1 MQATSST
8 VTANA
13 GSDESICLGESVTL
27 TASGGSS
34 YSWSNGATT
43 KSITVNP
50 NTTTTYTVTVSEGGN
65 SDSDDVIITVNSVT
79 AGAGSNKTITEGDSI
94 TLTAAGGDSYIWS
107 TGETTQ
113 NIVVSPTTT
122 TTYTVTAKKGSC
134 EDTDTVTITVN
145 EATSSTVTANAGSDE
160 SICLGESVT
169 LTASGGTSYKWST
182 GQTAKSITVSPSS
195 TQTYTVTVSEGSVSD
210 TDDVIVTVN
219 DVTADAGSTITI
231 NEGESTTLTA
241 SGGDS
246 YLWSTGAKSKS
257 ITVNPNKTTIYS
269 VTVYKKNCEDSDSVQ
284 VTVNQNIV
292 TNPPPASANAGDN
305 VSICLGESVTLNATG
320 GDSYVWSSGE
330 TNGTISVSPTR
341 TTTYTLKATR
351 GGTTDADTV
360 VVTVENCN
368 SALEETVYE
377 EFLVYP
383 NPTTGNLN
391 INLNSLEKEELNLVV
406 MSLNGSVVYRG
417 EMNSDQNGIT
427 KKIDLSRFAKGVYL
441 VRLFNSNQNIVKKI
455 ILI

>member
-1 MQATSST
+1 
-8 VTANA
+8 
-13 GSDESICLGESVTL
+13 L
-27 TASGGSS
+27 TASGGTS
-34 YSWSNGATT
+34 YKWSNGATT

-50 NTTTTYTVTVSEGGN
+50 AATTTYTVTVSEGGN
-65 SDSDDVIITVNSVT
+65 SDTDDVIVTVNSVT
-79 AGAGSNKTITEGDSI
+79 AGAGANDTITAGESI
-94 TLTAAGGDSYIWS
+94 TLTAVGGDSYVWN
-107 TGETTQ
+107 TGETTKS
-113 NIVVSPTTT
+113 IVVSPAST
-122 TTYTVTAKKGSC
+122 TTYTVTAKKGTC

-145 EATSSTVTANAGSDE
+145 ASTGPTTVTANAGSDE

-169 LTASGGTSYKWST
+169 LTASGGTSYKWNT
-182 GQTAKSITVSPSS
+182 GQTTKSISVNPTS
-195 TQTYTVTVSEGSVSD
+195 TATYTVTASKGSVSD
-210 TDDVIVTVN
+210 TDQVKVTVN
-219 DVTADAGSTITI
+219 EVTADAGSTVTI
-231 NEGESTTLTA
+231 NEGESATLTA

-246 YLWSTGAKSKS
+246 YLWNNGAKTKS

-269 VTVYKKNCEDSDSVQ
+269 VTVYKNNCEDSDSVQ

-305 VSICLGESVTLNATG
+305 VSICLGESVTLSATG
-320 GDSYVWSSGE
+320 GDSYVWSSGD
-330 TNGTISVSPTR
+330 TNKTISVSPTR
-341 TTTYTLKATR
+341 TTTYILNATR
-351 GGTTDADTV
+351 GGTTDTATV

-368 SALEETVYE
+368 SSLEETVYE
-377 EFLVYP
+377 EFMVYP

-391 INLNSLEKEELNLVV
+391 INLNSLEKEDLNLVV

-417 EMNSDQNGIT
+417 EMESGQNRIT